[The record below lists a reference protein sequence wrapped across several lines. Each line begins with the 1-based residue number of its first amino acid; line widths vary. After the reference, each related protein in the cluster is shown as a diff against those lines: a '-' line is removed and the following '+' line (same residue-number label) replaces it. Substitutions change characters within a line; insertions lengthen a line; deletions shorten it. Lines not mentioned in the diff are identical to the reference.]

1 MESPPLIESEWKAQ
15 IAILEARL
23 LDLNARLPAHSI
35 SPAMIAELDE
45 LDDKLAQARK
55 QLAALYDS
63 RRD

>member
-1 MESPPLIESEWKAQ
+1 MESPPLTESEWKAQ

-63 RRD
+63 RSD